1 MNAYY
6 AQDRIEAQRDFAHQA
21 AIQREQW
28 IDTRAQELID
38 MFPKEPILNCSPFLV
53 SDARYAL
60 MGDKAQEAYN
70 DFISAC
76 AYARA
81 EEEWERQAP
90 CPF

>member
-28 IDTRAQELID
+28 IDNRAKELIAI
-38 MFPKEPILNCSPFLV
+38 FPKKPLHMSSLFLPEE
-53 SDARYAL
+53 AQLAL
-60 MGDKAQEAYN
+60 VGDKAEEAYN
-70 DFISAC
+70 DYISNLC
-76 AYARA
+76 YLRA

>member
-28 IDTRAQELID
+28 IDNRAKELIA
-38 MFPKEPILNCSPFLV
+38 MFPKNPLHMSSLFLPEE
-53 SDARYAL
+53 AQLAL
-60 MGDKAQEAYN
+60 VGDKAEEAYN
-70 DFISAC
+70 DYISNLC
-76 AYARA
+76 YLRA